1 MDAAWYE
8 KELERRDRRI
18 AELEDTLRRRD
29 RRLAELEKELADLKA
44 ALQRRSEA
52 NASKKPRFRGDF
64 SVGTQERKGRK
75 RRKKRSPGRRP
86 KEAKLAE
93 VSRSED
99 IYPAGFRPEECTF
112 SHDRLAW
119 RLENGRAVL
128 VRYRIYKA
136 HWGFPAEMPDLL
148 PRSEYGIEV
157 AVILSYLVY
166 TVGVSINKARALLLF
181 FCQLRLSR
189 SQTNSLLDQLAR
201 LWENE
206 FETLLELMALAL
218 VVYID
223 ETGWK
228 VSKKN
233 CYAWVF
239 TTLSHTVL
247 LYGRTRDASVLDE
260 ILPRD
265 GFRGIGVSDD
275 YAAYRER
282 FSRSQKCWSHLLR
295 KAIALMLAH
304 PAKRHYRR
312 FFERLLDLYREA
324 KRYQQDRRLGAA
336 AREKRVLGL
345 EEKLGALCTRWD
357 HELPKD
363 AAGDVRAFVNLQRE
377 LMRCLGDESLFT
389 FVLYPEVEA
398 TNNRS
403 ERTFRDTAKARATGQ
418 TSKTDHGAWRRSVI
432 LSVLTS
438 LKQNLANFTI
448 DAVVAEIAAWRR
460 HGVSLFQRQLQAIRD
475 GTIGSTMIGAT
486 AN

>member
-1 MDAAWYE
+1 MDAAAYE
-8 KELERRDRRI
+8 KELERRDRRNAELEKALRQRDRRI
-18 AELEDTLRRRD
+18 AELEKR
-29 RRLAELEKELADLKA
+29 LADLEA
-44 ALQRRSEA
+44 ALQRRSET
-52 NASKKPRFRGDF
+52 NASKKPRFAEDY
-64 SVGTQERKGRK
+64 SVATQEKKRRKQ
-75 RRKKRSPGRRP
+75 RKKRSPGRRP
-86 KEAKLAE
+86 KEVKLAE
-93 VSRSED
+93 VARTEE
-99 IYPAGFRPEECTF
+99 IFPADLKPEQCSF

-166 TVGVSINKARALLLF
+166 ALGVSINKARMLLDF

-189 SQTNSLLDQLAR
+189 SQANSLLDQLAR
-201 LWENE
+201 LWEDE
-206 FETLLELMALAL
+206 FETLVDLMSLSL

-265 GFRGIGVSDD
+265 QFRGIGVSDD

-282 FSRSQKCWSHLLR
+282 FPRSQKCWSHLLR

-304 PAKRHYRR
+304 PGKRHYRR

-324 KRYQQDRRLGAA
+324 KRYQQDKRLGP
-336 AREKRVLGL
+336 AREHRVLAL
-345 EEKLGALCTRWD
+345 EDKLGALCTRWED
-357 HELPKD
+357 ELSKD
-363 AAGDVRAFVNLQRE
+363 TAADVRAFVNLQRE
-377 LMRCLGDESLFT
+377 LMRCLGTESLFT
-389 FVLYPEVEA
+389 FVLVPEVEP

-418 TSKTDHGAWRRSVI
+418 TSKTDHGARRRSV
-432 LSVLTS
+432 LRSVLTS
-438 LKQNLANFTI
+438 LKQQLPTFTI
-448 DAVVAEIAAWRR
+448 DTVVAEVVEWRR
-460 HGVSLFQRQLQAIRD
+460 RGISLFKRQLQAIRD
-475 GTIGSTMIGAT
+475 GTVGCASSGAT
-486 AN
+486 A

>member
-1 MDAAWYE
+1 MDAAGYE
-8 KELERRDRRI
+8 KELQRRDRRI
-18 AELEDTLRRRD
+18 AELEEALRQRD
-29 RRLAELEKELADLKA
+29 RRIEKLEKRLADLEA
-44 ALQRRSEA
+44 ALERRSEA
-52 NASKKPRFRGDF
+52 NASKKPRFSGDY
-64 SVGTQERKGRK
+64 SLGTQERKGQK
-75 RRKKRSPGRRP
+75 RRKKRSTGRRP
-86 KEAKLAE
+86 KESKLPE
-93 VSRSED
+93 VARTED
-99 IYPAGFRPEECTF
+99 VFPEGVKPEQCTF

-128 VRYRIYKA
+128 VRYCIYKP
-136 HWGFPAEMPDLL
+136 HWGFPAERPDLL
-148 PRSEYGIEV
+148 PRSEYGLEV

-166 TVGVSINKARALLLF
+166 TVGMSINKARMLLQF

-189 SQTNSLLDQLAR
+189 SQANSLLDQLAR
-201 LWENE
+201 LWESE
-206 FETLLELMALAL
+206 FDTLVELMSLAL

-247 LYGRTRDASVLDE
+247 LYGRMRDASVLDE
-260 ILPRD
+260 ILPSDR
-265 GFRGIGVSDD
+265 FQGIGVSDD

-282 FSRSQKCWSHLLR
+282 FPRSQKCWSHLLR

-312 FFERLLDLYREA
+312 FFERLLDLYRQA
-324 KRYQQDRRLGAA
+324 KRYQQDRRLGPV
-336 AREKRVLGL
+336 AREKRVVEL
-345 EEKLGALCTRWD
+345 EEKLGALCTHWD
-357 HELPKD
+357 DELAKD
-363 AAGDVRAFVNLQRE
+363 AAADVRAFVNLQRE
-377 LMRCLGDESLFT
+377 LMRCLRDESLFT
-389 FVLYPEVEA
+389 FVLFPEVEA

-418 TSKTDHGAWRRSVI
+418 TSKTDHGAWRRGVI

-448 DAVVAEIAAWRR
+448 DAVVAEVAAWRR
-460 HGVSLFQRQLQAIRD
+460 RGVSLFQCQLQDIRD
-475 GTIGSTMIGAT
+475 GTIGATMTGAT
-486 AN
+486 AH

>member
-1 MDAAWYE
+1 MDAAAYK
-8 KELERRDRRI
+8 KELEWLERRNAELEKALLQRDRRI
-18 AELEDTLRRRD
+18 AELEKR
-29 RRLAELEKELADLKA
+29 LADLEA
-44 ALQRRSEA
+44 ALQRRSET
-52 NASKKPRFRGDF
+52 NASKKPRFAEDY
-64 SVGTQERKGRK
+64 SVGTQEKKGRK

-86 KEAKLAE
+86 KEVKLADVARTEE
-93 VSRSED
+93 V
-99 IYPAGFRPEECTF
+99 YPADLKPEQCSF

-128 VRYRIYKA
+128 VRYRIYKG

-166 TVGVSINKARALLLF
+166 AVGVSIDKARMLLDF

-189 SQTNSLLDQLAR
+189 SQANSLLDQLAR
-201 LWENE
+201 LWHDE
-206 FETLLELMALAL
+206 FEALVDLMSLSL

-247 LYGRTRDASVLDE
+247 LYGRMRDASVLDE

-265 GFRGIGVSDD
+265 RFGGIGVSDD

-282 FSRSQKCWSHLLR
+282 FPRSQKCWSHLLR

-324 KRYQQDRRLGAA
+324 KRYQQDRRLGPA
-336 AREKRVLGL
+336 AREQRVLGL
-345 EEKLGALCTRWD
+345 EDKLGALCTRWED
-357 HELPKD
+357 ELSKD
-363 AAGDVRAFVNLQRE
+363 TAADVRAFVNLQRE
-377 LMRCLGDESLFT
+377 LMRCLGTESLFT
-389 FVLYPEVEA
+389 FVLVPEVEP

-418 TSKTDHGAWRRSVI
+418 TSKTDHGARRRSV
-432 LSVLTS
+432 LRSVLTS
-438 LKQNLANFTI
+438 LKQQLATFTI
-448 DAVVAEIAAWRR
+448 DTVVAEVVEWRR
-460 HGVSLFQRQLQAIRD
+460 RGISLFKRQLQAIRD
-475 GTIGSTMIGAT
+475 GTVECASTGAT
-486 AN
+486 A

>member
-8 KELERRDRRI
+8 KEIERRDRRI
-18 AELEDTLRRRD
+18 AELEEKLRRSDQRM
-29 RRLAELEKELADLKA
+29 AKLEKELADLKA

-52 NASKKPRFRGDF
+52 NASKKPRFKGDF

-86 KEAKLAE
+86 KEAKLPE
-93 VSRSED
+93 VSRTEE
-99 IYPAGFRPEECTF
+99 IYPVGFKPEECSF

-119 RLENGRAVL
+119 RLENGLAVL
-128 VRYRIYKA
+128 VRYRIYKP

-148 PRSEYGIEV
+148 PRSEYGVEV

-189 SQTNSLLDQLAR
+189 SQANSLLDQLAR
-201 LWENE
+201 SWENE
-206 FETLLELMALAL
+206 FETLLELMSLAL

-260 ILPRD
+260 VLPRD
-265 GFRGIGVSDD
+265 RFQGIGVSDD
-275 YAAYRER
+275 YAAYRDR

-304 PAKRHYRR
+304 PAKHHYRR
-312 FFERLLDLYREA
+312 FFERLLELYREA
-324 KRYQQDRRLGAA
+324 KRYQQDRRLGAT
-336 AREKRVLGL
+336 ARESRVIGL
-345 EEKLGALCTRWD
+345 EEKLGALCTRSYD
-357 HELPKD
+357 TLSKD
-363 AAGDVRAFVNLQRE
+363 AAADVRAFVNLQRE
-377 LMRCLGDESLFT
+377 LMRCLGNESLFT
-389 FVLYPEVEA
+389 FVLHPEVEA

-438 LKQNLANFTI
+438 LKQNLIKFTI
-448 DAVVAEIAAWRR
+448 DVVVAEVAAWRR
-460 HGVSLFQRQLQAIRD
+460 GVSLFQGQLQAIRD
-475 GTIGSTMIGAT
+475 GTVRSTMVGAP